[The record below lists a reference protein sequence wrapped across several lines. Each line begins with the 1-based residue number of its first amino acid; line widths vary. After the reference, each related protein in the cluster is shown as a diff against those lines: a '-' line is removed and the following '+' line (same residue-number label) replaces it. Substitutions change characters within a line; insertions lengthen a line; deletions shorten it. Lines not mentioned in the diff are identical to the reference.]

1 MGLTVQAGGLVQLI
15 SPRRTPGSVSDP
27 MTSST
32 HDGTGNLVLTPSGNP
47 LLQDRQILTSL
58 DTQTIWSTL
67 LPSVF
72 TRNFLASIRNRK
84 REITNAC
91 DIIGNLF
98 MIVVLVE
105 NFLIYREKAASPSRV
120 GYQRKY
126 SVGIVYW

>member
-15 SPRRTPGSVSDP
+15 SPRRATGSVSDLL
-27 MTSST
+27 TSST

-47 LLQDRQILTSL
+47 LQDRQILTSL

-105 NFLIYREKAASPSRV
+105 NFLIYKEKAASPSRV